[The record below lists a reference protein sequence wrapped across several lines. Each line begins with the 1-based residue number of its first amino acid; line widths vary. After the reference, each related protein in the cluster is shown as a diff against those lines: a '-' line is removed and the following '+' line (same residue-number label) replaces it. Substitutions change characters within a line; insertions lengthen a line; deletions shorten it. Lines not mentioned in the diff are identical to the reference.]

1 MTFSYIVIEACGLGS
16 VGLMIWF
23 LIEFFKGKDEQ

>member
-16 VGLMIWF
+16 VGLMVWF
-23 LIEFFKGKDEQ
+23 LIEFFKGEDE